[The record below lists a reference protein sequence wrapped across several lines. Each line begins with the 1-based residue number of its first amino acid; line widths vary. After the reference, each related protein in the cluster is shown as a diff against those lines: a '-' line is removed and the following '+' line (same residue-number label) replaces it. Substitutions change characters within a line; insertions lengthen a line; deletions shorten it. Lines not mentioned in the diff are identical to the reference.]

1 MFQNIL
7 VVGGNT
13 MIPGFTQRLEKTLY
27 SNAPE
32 STKVKIFSY
41 PRGFERRFSSWIGGS
56 ILASTGTF
64 QNMWISKKEF
74 EEVGSSIVKRKCCN

>member
-1 MFQNIL
+1 MYQNIL

-13 MIPGFTQRLEKTLY
+13 MTPGFTETLEKNLY

-32 STKVKIFSY
+32 STKVKLQSHI
-41 PRGFERRFSSWIGGS
+41 RGFERRFSPWLGGS

-64 QNMWISKKEF
+64 QNMWISKF
-74 EEVGSSIVKRKCCN
+74 EYEESGKSIVKRKCLH